1 MPELRVAI
9 AQTNPVVGFISGNLQ
24 RLLEDAQR
32 AWDLGADVMV
42 TGELALSGYP
52 IEDLALR
59 DDFLNRCRESVDW
72 FAQELDARGLG
83 ELVVV
88 LGHPDG
94 PFPPPTDQYNPA
106 HPQQAHNSASVI
118 QHGVVKGRYN
128 KHHLPN
134 YSVFDEFRT
143 FLPGSDYLV
152 ARIGGIDCGIVI
164 CEDLWRE
171 SGPVATMGA
180 LPLGVL
186 LVPNASPFERD
197 KDEVRLPLVKR
208 RATEMGCA
216 VVYTNLVGGQDDLV
230 FDGDSVAVDAQGTV
244 LTRLPVFD
252 EDLQIVTISAPAA
265 TEWDVPENTQ
275 LIVLEPRTPSTT
287 EAAQPVVSDELDD
300 LELVWRALVTGT
312 RDYVDKNGFPG
323 VILGLSGGI
332 DSAVCAVIASD
343 AIGPERV
350 YGVSLPSR
358 YSSGHSKDDAK
369 ELAENLGVHFR
380 VEPIADLVA
389 PFDNQLG
396 LEGLAAEN
404 VQARARGV
412 VLMSISNMEGQLV
425 LTTGN
430 KSELAVGYSTIY
442 GDSVGGFAPIK
453 DVPKTMVWELARWRN
468 EQARLR
474 GDVPPIPLS
483 SIEKPPSAE
492 LRPGQTDQDS
502 LPEYDVLDEILD
514 LLIVQGLDHPQIVA
528 KGYDSE
534 VVAKIVTLVDRAEWK
549 RRQGAIGPRVSSV
562 AFGRDRRLPVTART
576 QSVRPG

>member
-1 MPELRVAI
+1 
-9 AQTNPVVGFISGNLQ
+9 
-24 RLLEDAQR
+24 
-32 AWDLGADVMV
+32 
-42 TGELALSGYP
+42 
-52 IEDLALR
+52 
-59 DDFLNRCRESVDW
+59 
-72 FAQELDARGLG
+72 
-83 ELVVV
+83 
-88 LGHPDG
+88 
-94 PFPPPTDQYNPA
+94 
-106 HPQQAHNSASVI
+106 
-118 QHGVVKGRYN
+118 
-128 KHHLPN
+128 
-134 YSVFDEFRT
+134 
-143 FLPGSDYLV
+143 
-152 ARIGGIDCGIVI
+152 
-164 CEDLWRE
+164 
-171 SGPVATMGA
+171 
-180 LPLGVL
+180 
-186 LVPNASPFERD
+186 
-197 KDEVRLPLVKR
+197 
-208 RATEMGCA
+208 MGCA

-230 FDGDSVAVDAQGTV
+230 FDGDSVAVDSLGTV

-252 EDLQIVTISAPAA
+252 EDLQVVTISAPAA
-265 TEWDVPENTQ
+265 TEWGVPENTQ

-287 EAAQPVVSDELDD
+287 EAVQPVVSDELDD

-358 YSSGHSKDDAK
+358 YSSSHSKDDAK
-369 ELAENLGVHFR
+369 ELAENLGLNFR

-404 VQARARGV
+404 VQARARGI

-474 GDVPPIPLS
+474 GEVPPIPLS

-502 LPEYDVLDEILD
+502 LPDYDVLDEILD

-528 KGYDSE
+528 NGYDSE
-534 VVAKIVTLVDRAEWK
+534 MVAKIVTLVDRAEWK